1 LSYLYGG
8 KILHVDLTH
17 RQVEVVPTERY
28 SNLYV
33 GGRGI
38 DARLL
43 YECVGPST
51 DPLGPENVVCFGA
64 GPLSG
69 TLFPGSSRTDVMCK
83 SPVTGFVGNAN
94 MGGNWAAQ
102 LKQAGW
108 DHVVLHGRA
117 ADPVFIYIRN
127 EKVEIRDARHLWGA
141 NTYDT
146 QSMIESE
153 LANPEVSTVCIGPA
167 GENLVT
173 YANVHTNVGNSGSR
187 TGCGAVLGSK
197 NVKAIAVR
205 GTQGVKVADSGAFLD
220 ACLASHAIVR
230 ESAAY
235 ERTHTIGATDANRA
249 YVLSGAKCGTD
260 VYRTASLDDADSDYD
275 FQHIWKEFGYRRT
288 GCTGCP
294 VHCMEAYN
302 VPGIGATVASCD
314 LYTAFSAGLRNAD
327 VRLWYRMVRECHR
340 QGIDSSSTG
349 AIIAWLMHLWELGII
364 DESLTDGYRM
374 EWGDRTAIE
383 STFANIVSRQGLGD
397 VLARGMK
404 EAADYLDSRIPS
416 ERRNGTSTYD
426 YALQV
431 NNNPMFLLGPR
442 FHGMALAYAVGRRSD
457 LISDLDLDELDMI
470 ATPVFPHYTHELKE
484 KVIASVREEA
494 ELHAGTAE
502 AGDVEGYRGKAT
514 LVHLT
519 GMTTGICDLCGTCK
533 WHTKFG
539 GMDIGAKDLAQA
551 LTAGLGR
558 TVRAEDLITAS
569 LRTRNL
575 ERALECRMGRRRE
588 NDTIPKTEFD
598 KTIARGYWKGKG
610 GVSREKLE
618 KMKTDYYIIR
628 GWDVETGVPLKA
640 TLAEY
645 GLDKVAADL
654 AAAGILPESTPATPV
669 AGERKLASILADE
682 DEWRHVGG
690 GGQESADE
698 RD

>member
-1 LSYLYGG
+1 MSYLYGG

-17 RQVEVVPTERY
+17 QEVEVVPTERY
-28 SNLYV
+28 ADLYV

-43 YECVGPST
+43 FECVGPST

-117 ADPVFIYIRN
+117 VHPVYIYIRN
-127 EKVEIRDARHLWGA
+127 DKVEIRDARHLWGA

-153 LANPEVSTVCIGPA
+153 LENPEVSTVCIGPA

-187 TGCGAVLGSK
+187 TGNGAVMGSK

-205 GTQGVKVADSGAFLD
+205 GTQGVKVADPEAFLET
-220 ACLASHAIVR
+220 CLAAHAVVR

-260 VYRTASLDDADSDYD
+260 VYRTASSDDADYDYA
-275 FQHIWKEFGYRRT
+275 HTWKEFGYRRT

-294 VHCMEAYN
+294 VHCMEAYY

-314 LYTAFSAGLRNAD
+314 LYNAFSAGLRNAD
-327 VRLWYRMVRECHR
+327 VRLWYQMVRECHR
-340 QGIDSSSTG
+340 QGIDSTSTG
-349 AIIAWLMHLWELGII
+349 TMIAWLMYLWELGII

-374 EWGDRTAIE
+374 EWGDRAAIE
-383 STFANIVSRQGLGD
+383 GTFVNIVNRQGFGD

-404 EAADYLDSRIPS
+404 EAADYMDSRIAP
-416 ERRNGTSTYD
+416 ERRGGRSTYD

-442 FHGMALAYAVGRRSD
+442 FPGMALAYAVGRRSD
-457 LISDLDLDELDMI
+457 LISDLDIYELDMI
-470 ATPVFPHYTHELKE
+470 ATPVFPHYSDELKE
-484 KVIASVREEA
+484 KVIAAEREEA
-494 ELHAGTAE
+494 ELLAGTAE
-502 AGDVEGYRGKAT
+502 AGDVEGYLGKAT
-514 LVHLT
+514 LVHVT
-519 GMTTGICDLCGTCK
+519 GMTTGISDLCGTCK

-539 GMDIGAKDLAQA
+539 GMDIKAKHYAEA

-558 TVRAEDLITAS
+558 TVTAEDMITAS
-569 LRTRNL
+569 LRTRNV
-575 ERALECRMGRRRE
+575 ERALECKMGRRRE

-598 KTIARGYWKGKG
+598 KPIARGYWKGKG
-610 GVSREKLE
+610 GTSRERLE
-618 KMKTDYYIIR
+618 QMKTEYYTIR

-645 GLDKVAADL
+645 GLDDVAADL
-654 AAAGILPESTPATPV
+654 AAAGILPESTPATAV
-669 AGERKLASILADE
+669 AEERTLASILADE
-682 DEWRHVGG
+682 DERRPLGG
-690 GGQESADE
+690 DAHESADE
-698 RD
+698 RH